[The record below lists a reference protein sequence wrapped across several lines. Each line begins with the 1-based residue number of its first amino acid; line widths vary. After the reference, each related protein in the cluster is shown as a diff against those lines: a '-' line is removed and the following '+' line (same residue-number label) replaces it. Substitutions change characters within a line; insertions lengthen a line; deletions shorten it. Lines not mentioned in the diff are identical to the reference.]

1 MAAIGFRE
9 LAADDLPTLYDWLSR
24 PHVRRWYSRAPTS
37 FAEVAAKYGPR
48 IEEGSA
54 VKAYVLQVD
63 NADAG
68 YIQAYFIDA
77 FPEYERTLGVEKGV
91 AGIDLFI
98 ADEWRTRHGL
108 GTRVIRQF
116 VEDEV
121 FGRYGALAC
130 VAGPVDGN
138 VASIR
143 AFEKAGFN
151 AWKRVTNE
159 HGEHEVV
166 MRVERDAGNFRI
178 EPIDLIDVA
187 TCIEFRR
194 DMYVAAFGSDQGL
207 EEEMGFEA
215 EKYLAELREK
225 IAGFPEGNV
234 HLWHDERIVG
244 QLEMRLPETEAH
256 LGYLSLLFVAAD
268 QRGRGLGRRLHD
280 YAIDVTRHR
289 GRRLMRLSVSLT
301 NVPAIMFYRRLG
313 WRMAGTKPHREP
325 MAYMEL
331 DLDR

>member
-1 MAAIGFRE
+1 MAAIGFRD
-9 LAADDLPTLYDWLSR
+9 LAADDLPTLFDWLSR

-48 IEEGSA
+48 VEEGSV
-54 VKAYVLQVD
+54 VKAYVMQVD

-77 FPEYERTLGVEKGV
+77 FPDYERTLGVEKGV

-108 GTRVIRQF
+108 GARVIRQF
-116 VEDEV
+116 VEEEV

-138 VASIR
+138 LASIR
-143 AFEKAGFN
+143 AFEKAGFT
-151 AWKRVTNE
+151 AWKRITNE

-166 MRVERDAGNFRI
+166 MRLDRDASGYRI
-178 EPIDLIDVA
+178 EPIDLIDAA
-187 TCIEFRR
+187 TCIAFRR
-194 DMYVAAFGSDQGL
+194 EMYVTAFGTDDGL
-207 EEEMGFEA
+207 DEEMGPDDS
-215 EKYLAELREK
+215 KYLEQLREK
-225 IAGFPEGNV
+225 MAEFPEGNV
-234 HLWHDERIVG
+234 HLWHGGRIAG

-256 LGYLSLLFVAAD
+256 VGYVSLLFVAAD

-280 YAIDVTRHR
+280 YALEVTRHR
-289 GRRLMRLSVSLT
+289 GRRLMRLSVSLA

-313 WRMAGTKPHREP
+313 WRMAGPKPHREP
-325 MAYMEL
+325 MAFMEL